1 MLQDRFKTV
10 LALACLGILFWSP
23 KLIFAEEPTQE
34 QLDFFENKIRPV
46 LAEHCYSCHSTQ
58 SKKLKAEL
66 YLDNREQALN
76 GGESG
81 PSIVPGKADA
91 SLLYRAILYKE
102 ESLEMP
108 PKRKLPVAVIADFKK
123 WIDMGASW
131 PKSNEPQIVKSEG
144 IDFEKF
150 RNQHWSLKPILNPV
164 PPEVANTPWPRN
176 PIDKFILARL
186 EAAKM
191 KPAQVASRR
200 SLIRR
205 AYFDLIGL
213 PPSPESVAAFVVGD
227 MTWDHVIEELLA
239 SPQYGER
246 WARHWMDVARYSD
259 GLGGFLDNR
268 GLPNAWQYRDFVVN
282 AFNEDVPFDQFV
294 RWQIAG
300 ELTPNAPLLARAGT
314 GFFAVGPTYNGD
326 GGDAEASAAARAETL
341 SDRVDTFSRA
351 FLGLTVACARCHD
364 HKFDP
369 VSIKDYYAI
378 AGVFNNTSIA
388 DKPLASDTIVK
399 SYDNHQNKIINI
411 EKQIKQLNDKVKK
424 EKREIN
430 EDEKKKRDKWTK
442 DRDELRKSL
451 PPKYATAH
459 GLRENGSN
467 NMHVAI
473 RGDLR
478 KKGEEVP
485 RRFLEVISR
494 DKTFSKKSGLLQLA
508 ESVVARDNPLTSR
521 VFVNRVWQWH
531 FGRAIVRTPSNF
543 GVIGENPTHPL
554 LLDWLATN
562 FMKNDWSIKDLHR
575 LIMKSATYRMSS
587 KHIAANFDRDGDNR
601 MIWRMNPRRI
611 EVESWRDSLL
621 SATAELDLKIGGA
634 PTNQILDS
642 PRRSVYATIS
652 RNGDRISSDP
662 FFRLFDFPAPR
673 SSAAKRT
680 SSTVPQQ
687 YLFIMNSP
695 FFQKRADALVNRL
708 VRESKTNEGRINMA
722 YQLLYNRQ
730 PSAYESETGLEFL
743 EKVDNEAAWKQYAQV
758 LLGSEEFRYIE

>member
-1 MLQDRFKTV
+1 M
-10 LALACLGILFWSP
+10 AWLGILFWSS
-23 KLIFAEEPTQE
+23 KLFFASEPTLE

-46 LAEHCYSCHSTQ
+46 LAQHCYNCHSTQ

-66 YLDNREQALN
+66 YLDNREQAFK

-81 PSIVPGKADA
+81 PSIVPGKVDS

-108 PKRKLPVAVIADFKK
+108 PKRKLPDVVIADFKK
-123 WIDMGASW
+123 WIDMGAPW
-131 PKSNEPQIVKSEG
+131 PKSNEPQIVKNDG

-150 RNQHWSLKPILNPV
+150 RNEHWSLKPIINPV
-164 PPEVANTPWPRN
+164 PPDVDNISWPRN
-176 PIDKFILARL
+176 LIDQFVLARL
-186 EAAKM
+186 ETVKM
-191 KPAQVASRR
+191 KPAQEADRR
-200 SLIRR
+200 TLIRR
-205 AYFDLIGL
+205 ASFDLVGL
-213 PPSPESVAAFVVGD
+213 PPSPESVVAFVGGD
-227 MTWDHVIEELLA
+227 ISWDHVIEELLA

-282 AFNEDVPFDQFV
+282 SFNADVPFDQFV

-300 ELTPNAPLLARAGT
+300 ELTPNAPLSARAGT

-388 DKPLASDTIVK
+388 DKPLALDMIVRA
-399 SYDNHQNKIINI
+399 YDDHQNKIKNF
-411 EKQIKQLNDKVKK
+411 EKQIKQLNDKIKK
-424 EKREIN
+424 EKREIT
-430 EDEKKKRDKWTK
+430 EEEKKKREEWTK

-485 RRFLEVISR
+485 RRFLEVISH
-494 DKTFSKKSGLLQLA
+494 DKTFNKKSGLLQLA
-508 ESVVARDNPLTSR
+508 ESVVDRDNPLTSR

-543 GVIGENPTHPL
+543 GVIGEKPTHPL
-554 LLDWLATN
+554 LLDWLASN
-562 FMKNDWSIKDLHR
+562 FMNNGWSIKDLHR

-587 KHIAANFDRDGDNR
+587 EHIATNFDRDGDNR
-601 MIWRMNPRRI
+601 MIWRMNPRRV

-634 PTNQILDS
+634 PINKILES
-642 PRRSVYATIS
+642 SRRSIYATIS

-673 SSAAKRT
+673 STAAKRT
-680 SSTVPQQ
+680 TSTVPQQ

-695 FFQKRADALVNRL
+695 FFQKRAEALVNRL
-708 VRESKTNEGRINMA
+708 VREGETNEDRINRA
-722 YQLLYNRQ
+722 YHLLYNRL
-730 PSAYESETGLEFL
+730 PSAGERETGLEFL
-743 EKVDNEAAWKQYAQV
+743 SKVDFEAGWKQYAQA

>member
-1 MLQDRFKTV
+1 M
-10 LALACLGILFWSP
+10 AWLGILFWSP
-23 KLIFAEEPTQE
+23 KLFFANEPTPE

-46 LAEHCYSCHSTQ
+46 LGQHCYNCHSTQ

-66 YLDNREQALN
+66 YLDNREQAFK

-81 PSIVPGKADA
+81 PSIVSGKADS

-108 PKRKLPVAVIADFKK
+108 PKRKLPDAVIADFKK
-123 WIDMGASW
+123 WIDMGAPW
-131 PKSNEPQIVKSEG
+131 PKSNEPQIVKNDG

-150 RNQHWSLKPILNPV
+150 RNEHWSLKPIISPV
-164 PPEVANTPWPRN
+164 PPDVDNISWPRN
-176 PIDKFILARL
+176 LIDQFVLARL
-186 EAAKM
+186 ETVKM
-191 KPAQVASRR
+191 KPAQEADRR
-200 SLIRR
+200 TLIRR
-205 AYFDLIGL
+205 AYFDLVGL
-213 PPSPESVAAFVVGD
+213 PPSPESVAAFVGGD
-227 MTWDHVIEELLA
+227 ITWDHVIEELLA

-282 AFNEDVPFDQFV
+282 SFNADVPFDQFV

-300 ELTPNAPLLARAGT
+300 ELTPNAPLSARAGT

-388 DKPLASDTIVK
+388 DKPLALDTIVRA
-399 SYDNHQNKIINI
+399 YDDHQNKIKNF
-411 EKQIKQLNDKVKK
+411 EKQIKQLNDKIKK
-424 EKREIN
+424 EKREIT
-430 EDEKKKRDKWTK
+430 EEEKKKREEWTK

-494 DKTFSKKSGLLQLA
+494 DKTFNKKSGLLQLA
-508 ESVVARDNPLTSR
+508 ESVVNRDNPLTSR

-543 GVIGENPTHPL
+543 GVIGEKPTHPL
-554 LLDWLATN
+554 LLDWLASN
-562 FMKNDWSIKDLHR
+562 FMNNGWSIKDLHR

-587 KHIAANFDRDGDNR
+587 EHIAANFDRDGDNR
-601 MIWRMNPRRI
+601 MIWRMNPRRV

-621 SATAELDLKIGGA
+621 SSTAELDLKIGGA
-634 PTNQILDS
+634 PINKILES
-642 PRRSVYATIS
+642 SRRSIYATIS

-673 SSAAKRT
+673 STAAKRT
-680 SSTVPQQ
+680 TSTVPQQ

-695 FFQKRADALVNRL
+695 FFQKRAEALVNRL
-708 VRESKTNEGRINMA
+708 VREGETNEDRINRA
-722 YQLLYNRQ
+722 YHLLYNRL
-730 PSAYESETGLEFL
+730 PSAGERETGLEFL
-743 EKVDNEAAWKQYAQV
+743 SKVDFEAGWKQYAQA

>member
-1 MLQDRFKTV
+1 MV
-10 LALACLGILFWSP
+10 SANEPSP
-23 KLIFAEEPTQE
+23 D

-46 LAEHCYSCHSTQ
+46 LAQHCYKCHSTQ
-58 SKKLKAEL
+58 SKKLKADL
-66 YLDNREQALN
+66 YLDNREKALR

-81 PSIVPGKADA
+81 SSIIPGKADS

-108 PKRKLPVAVIADFKK
+108 PTRKLPDRVIGDFKK
-123 WIDMGASW
+123 WIDMGAPW
-131 PKSNEPQIVKSEG
+131 PKSNEPQIAEKQG

-150 RNQHWSLKPILNPV
+150 RKEHWSLKPIKKPLLPD
-164 PPEVANTPWPRN
+164 VANTAWPRN
-176 PIDKFILARL
+176 SIDQFVLARL
-186 EAAKM
+186 ETVKM
-191 KPAQVASRR
+191 KPAQEADRR
-200 SLIRR
+200 TLIRR
-205 AYFDLIGL
+205 AYFDLVGL
-213 PPSPESVAAFVVGD
+213 PPTPNAVTAFVAGD
-227 MTWDHVIEELLA
+227 ITWDQVIEELLS

-282 AFNEDVPFDQFV
+282 AFNADVSFDQFV

-300 ELTPNAPLLARAGT
+300 ELTPNSPMYARAGT

-326 GGDAEASAAARAETL
+326 GGDAEATAAARAETL

-369 VSIKDYYAI
+369 VSIRDYYAI
-378 AGVFNNTSIA
+378 AGVFNNTSIS
-388 DKPLASDTIVK
+388 DKPLVSDKIVRA
-399 SYDNHQNKIINI
+399 YNDHQNKIKNY
-411 EKQIKQLNDKVKK
+411 ENQIKQLNDKIKK
-424 EKREIN
+424 EKREIT
-430 EDEKKKRDKWTK
+430 EDEKKQ
-442 DRDELRKSL
+442 RDEWSKQRDRLRKSL

-459 GLRENGSN
+459 GLRENGNS

-478 KKGEEVP
+478 KKGNEVP
-485 RRFLEVISR
+485 RRFLEVISG
-494 DKTFSKKSGLLQLA
+494 DEVFSNESGLLQLA

-521 VFVNRVWQWH
+521 VFVNRIWQWH

-543 GVIGENPTHPL
+543 GVIGEKPTHPL
-554 LLDWLATN
+554 LLDWLAVN
-562 FMKNDWSIKDLHR
+562 FMENGWSIKDLHR
-575 LIMKSATYRMSS
+575 LIMKSTTYRMSS
-587 KHIAANFDRDGDNR
+587 EYNAANFDKDGDNR
-601 MIWRMNPRRI
+601 LMWRMNPRRV

-621 SATAELDLKIGGA
+621 AATGELDLKLGGA
-634 PTNQILDS
+634 PIKEILNS
-642 PRRSVYATIS
+642 SRRSVYATIS

-673 SSAAKRT
+673 STSAKRT
-680 SSTVPQQ
+680 TSTVPQQ

-695 FFQKRADALVNRL
+695 FFQKRAEALVDRL
-708 VRESKTNEGRINMA
+708 IKEVESNEGRINRA
-722 YQLLYNRQ
+722 YQLLYNRL
-730 PSAYESETGLEFL
+730 PTSGEREIGLAFL
-743 EKVDNEAAWKQYAQV
+743 EKVDVDAGWKQYAQV

>member
-1 MLQDRFKTV
+1 MTW
-10 LALACLGILFWSP
+10 LGIPFWIP
-23 KLIFAEEPTQE
+23 AIVFANEPTTT

-46 LAEHCYSCHSTQ
+46 LAQHCYNCHSTQ

-66 YLDNREQALN
+66 YLDNREQALI

-81 PSIVPGKADA
+81 PSILPGKADS
-91 SLLYRAILYKE
+91 SLLYRAVLYKE

-108 PKRKLPVAVIADFKK
+108 PKRKLPDAVIADFKK
-123 WIDMGASW
+123 WIDMGAPW
-131 PKSNEPQIVKSEG
+131 PKSNEPQIVKNDG

-150 RNQHWSLKPILNPV
+150 RNEHWSLKPIINPS
-164 PPEVANTPWPRN
+164 PPEVVNTAWPKN
-176 PIDKFILARL
+176 PIDQFVLARL
-186 EAAKM
+186 EAGKM
-191 KPAQVASRR
+191 KPAQEADRR
-200 SLIRR
+200 TLIRR
-205 AYFDLIGL
+205 AYFGLVGL
-213 PPSPESVAAFVVGD
+213 PPSPESVAAFVGGD
-227 MTWDHVIEELLA
+227 ISWDHVIEKLLA

-282 AFNEDVPFDQFV
+282 AFNADVPFDQFV

-300 ELTPNAPLLARAGT
+300 ELTPEAPLSARAGT

-388 DKPLASDTIVK
+388 DKPLAPDTVVK
-399 SYDNHQNKIINI
+399 AYDDHQNKIKSF
-411 EKQIKQLNDKVKK
+411 EKQIKQLNDKIKK
-424 EKREIN
+424 EKREIT
-430 EDEKKKRDKWTK
+430 EEEKKKRDEWAKN
-442 DRDELRKSL
+442 RDELRKSL
-451 PPKYATAH
+451 PPKYDIAH

-494 DKTFSKKSGLLQLA
+494 DKTFNKKSGLLQLA

-543 GVIGENPTHPL
+543 GIIGDKPTHPL
-554 LLDWLATN
+554 LLDWLAKK
-562 FMKNDWSIKDLHR
+562 FMDNGWSIKDLHR
-575 LIMKSATYRMSS
+575 LIMKSSTYRMSS
-587 KHIAANFDRDGDNR
+587 EHIAANFDRDGDNR
-601 MIWRMNPRRI
+601 MIWRMNPRRV

-634 PTNQILDS
+634 PINQILES

-673 SSAAKRT
+673 STAAKRT
-680 SSTVPQQ
+680 TSTVPQQ

-695 FFQKRADALVNRL
+695 FFQKRAEALVSRL
-708 VRESKTNEGRINMA
+708 IRESETNEDRINRA
-722 YQLLYNRQ
+722 YQLLYNRL
-730 PSAYESETGLEFL
+730 PSDGERETGLEFL
-743 EKVDNEAAWKQYAQV
+743 SKVDFEPGWQQYAQA

>member
-1 MLQDRFKTV
+1 M
-10 LALACLGILFWSP
+10 AWLGILFWSP
-23 KLIFAEEPTQE
+23 KLFFANEPTPE

-46 LAEHCYSCHSTQ
+46 LAQNCYNCHSTQ

-66 YLDNREQALN
+66 YLDNREQAFK

-81 PSIVPGKADA
+81 PSIVPGKADS

-108 PKRKLPVAVIADFKK
+108 PKRKLPDVVIADFKK
-123 WIDMGASW
+123 WIDMGAPW
-131 PKSNEPQIVKSEG
+131 PKSNEPQIVKNDG

-150 RNQHWSLKPILNPV
+150 RNEHWSLKPIISPV
-164 PPEVANTPWPRN
+164 PPDVDNISWPRN
-176 PIDKFILARL
+176 LIDQFVLARL
-186 EAAKM
+186 ETVKM
-191 KPAQVASRR
+191 KPAQEADRR
-200 SLIRR
+200 TLIRR
-205 AYFDLIGL
+205 AYFDLVGL
-213 PPSPESVAAFVVGD
+213 PPSPESVVAFVGGD
-227 MTWDHVIEELLA
+227 ITWDHVIEELLA

-282 AFNEDVPFDQFV
+282 SFNADVPFDQFV

-300 ELTPNAPLLARAGT
+300 ELTPNAPLSARAGT

-388 DKPLASDTIVK
+388 DKPLALDTIVRA
-399 SYDNHQNKIINI
+399 YDDHQNKIKNF
-411 EKQIKQLNDKVKK
+411 EKQIKQLNDKIKK
-424 EKREIN
+424 EKREIT
-430 EDEKKKRDKWTK
+430 EEEKKKREEWTK

-485 RRFLEVISR
+485 RRFLEVISH
-494 DKTFSKKSGLLQLA
+494 DKTFNKKSGLLQLA
-508 ESVVARDNPLTSR
+508 ESVVDRDNPLTSR

-543 GVIGENPTHPL
+543 GVIGEKPTHPL
-554 LLDWLATN
+554 LLDWLASN
-562 FMKNDWSIKDLHR
+562 FMNNGWSIKDLHR

-587 KHIAANFDRDGDNR
+587 EHIAANFDRDGDNR
-601 MIWRMNPRRI
+601 MIWRMNPRRV

-621 SATAELDLKIGGA
+621 SSTAELDLKIGGA
-634 PTNQILDS
+634 PINKILES
-642 PRRSVYATIS
+642 SRRSIYATIS

-673 SSAAKRT
+673 STAAKRT
-680 SSTVPQQ
+680 TSTVPQQ

-695 FFQKRADALVNRL
+695 FFQKRAEALVNRL
-708 VRESKTNEGRINMA
+708 VREGETNEDRINRA
-722 YQLLYNRQ
+722 YHLLYNRL
-730 PSAYESETGLEFL
+730 PSAGERETGLEFL
-743 EKVDNEAAWKQYAQV
+743 SKVDFEAGWKQYAQA

>member
-1 MLQDRFKTV
+1 MTW
-10 LALACLGILFWSP
+10 LGIPLWVP
-23 KLIFAEEPTQE
+23 AIVFANEPTTT

-46 LAEHCYSCHSTQ
+46 LAQHCYNCHSTQ

-66 YLDNREQALN
+66 YLDNREQALI

-81 PSIVPGKADA
+81 PSILPGKADS
-91 SLLYRAILYKE
+91 SLLYRAVLYKE

-108 PKRKLPVAVIADFKK
+108 PKRKLPDAVIADFKK
-123 WIDMGASW
+123 WIDMGAPW
-131 PKSNEPQIVKSEG
+131 PKSNEPQIVKNDG

-150 RNQHWSLKPILNPV
+150 RNEHWSLKPIINPA
-164 PPEVANTPWPRN
+164 PPEVVNTAWPKN
-176 PIDKFILARL
+176 SIDQFVLARL
-186 EAAKM
+186 EAGKM
-191 KPAQVASRR
+191 KPAREADRR
-200 SLIRR
+200 TLIRR
-205 AYFDLIGL
+205 AYFGLVGL
-213 PPSPESVAAFVVGD
+213 PPSPESVAAFVAGD
-227 MTWDHVIEELLA
+227 ISWDHVIEELLA

-282 AFNEDVPFDQFV
+282 AFNADVPFDQFV

-300 ELTPNAPLLARAGT
+300 ELTPEAPLSARAGT

-388 DKPLASDTIVK
+388 DKPLAPDTVVK
-399 SYDNHQNKIINI
+399 AYDDHQNKIKSF
-411 EKQIKQLNDKVKK
+411 EKQIKQLNDKIKK
-424 EKREIN
+424 EKREIT
-430 EDEKKKRDKWTK
+430 EEEKKKRDEWAKN
-442 DRDELRKSL
+442 RDELRKSL
-451 PPKYATAH
+451 PPKYAIAH

-494 DKTFSKKSGLLQLA
+494 DKTFNKKSGLLQLA

-543 GVIGENPTHPL
+543 GIIGDKPTHPL
-554 LLDWLATN
+554 LLDWLAKN
-562 FMKNDWSIKDLHR
+562 FMDNGWSIKDLHR
-575 LIMKSATYRMSS
+575 LIMKSSTYRMSS
-587 KHIAANFDRDGDNR
+587 EHIAANFDRDGDNR
-601 MIWRMNPRRI
+601 MIWRMNPRRV

-634 PTNQILDS
+634 PINQILKS

-652 RNGDRISSDP
+652 RNGDRISSDS

-673 SSAAKRT
+673 STAAKRT
-680 SSTVPQQ
+680 TSTVPQQ

-695 FFQKRADALVNRL
+695 FFQKRAEALVSRL
-708 VRESKTNEGRINMA
+708 IRESETNEDRINRA
-722 YQLLYNRQ
+722 YQLLYNRL
-730 PSAYESETGLEFL
+730 PSDGERETGLEFL
-743 EKVDNEAAWKQYAQV
+743 SKVGFEPGWQQYAQA

>member
-1 MLQDRFKTV
+1 M
-10 LALACLGILFWSP
+10 AWLGILFWSP
-23 KLIFAEEPTQE
+23 KLFFANEPTPE

-46 LAEHCYSCHSTQ
+46 LAKNCYNCHSTQ

-66 YLDNREQALN
+66 YLDNREQAFK

-81 PSIVPGKADA
+81 PSIVPGKADS

-108 PKRKLPVAVIADFKK
+108 PKRKLPDAVIADFKK
-123 WIDMGASW
+123 WIDIGAPW
-131 PKSNEPQIVKSEG
+131 PKSNEPQIVKNDG

-150 RNQHWSLKPILNPV
+150 RNEHWSLKPIISPV
-164 PPEVANTPWPRN
+164 PPDVDNISWPRN
-176 PIDKFILARL
+176 LIDQFVLARL
-186 EAAKM
+186 ETVKM
-191 KPAQVASRR
+191 KPAQEADRR
-200 SLIRR
+200 TLIRR
-205 AYFDLIGL
+205 AYFDLVGL
-213 PPSPESVAAFVVGD
+213 PPSPESVVAFVGGD
-227 MTWDHVIEELLA
+227 ITWDHVIEELLA

-282 AFNEDVPFDQFV
+282 SFNADVPFDQFV

-300 ELTPNAPLLARAGT
+300 ELTPNAPLSARAGT

-388 DKPLASDTIVK
+388 DKPLALDTTVRA
-399 SYDNHQNKIINI
+399 YDDHQNKIKNF
-411 EKQIKQLNDKVKK
+411 EKQIKQLNDKIKK
-424 EKREIN
+424 EKREIT
-430 EDEKKKRDKWTK
+430 EEEKKKREEWTK

-451 PPKYATAH
+451 PPKYASAH

-485 RRFLEVISR
+485 RRFLEVISH
-494 DKTFSKKSGLLQLA
+494 DKTFNKESGLLQLA
-508 ESVVARDNPLTSR
+508 ESVVDRDNPLTSR

-543 GVIGENPTHPL
+543 GVIGEKPTHPL
-554 LLDWLATN
+554 LLDWLASN
-562 FMKNDWSIKDLHR
+562 FMNNGWSIKDLHR

-587 KHIAANFDRDGDNR
+587 EHIVANFDRDGDNR
-601 MIWRMNPRRI
+601 MIWRMNPRRV

-621 SATAELDLKIGGA
+621 SSTAELDLKIGGA
-634 PTNQILDS
+634 PINKILES
-642 PRRSVYATIS
+642 SRRSIYATIS

-673 SSAAKRT
+673 STAAKRT
-680 SSTVPQQ
+680 TSTVPQQ

-695 FFQKRADALVNRL
+695 FFQKRAEALVNRL
-708 VRESKTNEGRINMA
+708 VREGETNEDRINRA
-722 YQLLYNRQ
+722 YHLLYNRL
-730 PSAYESETGLEFL
+730 PSAGERETGLEFL
-743 EKVDNEAAWKQYAQV
+743 SKVDFEAGWKQYAQA

>member
-1 MLQDRFKTV
+1 M
-10 LALACLGILFWSP
+10 AWLGILFWSP
-23 KLIFAEEPTQE
+23 KLFFANEPTQE

-46 LAEHCYSCHSTQ
+46 LAQNCYNCHSTQ

-66 YLDNREQALN
+66 YLDNREQAFK

-81 PSIVPGKADA
+81 PSIVPGKADL

-108 PKRKLPVAVIADFKK
+108 PKRKLPDVVIADFKK
-123 WIDMGASW
+123 WIDMGAPW
-131 PKSNEPQIVKSEG
+131 PKSNEPQIVKNDS

-150 RNQHWSLKPILNPV
+150 RNDHWSLKPIISPV
-164 PPEVANTPWPRN
+164 PPDVDNISWPRN
-176 PIDKFILARL
+176 LIDQFVLARL
-186 EAAKM
+186 ETVKM
-191 KPAQVASRR
+191 KPAQEADRR
-200 SLIRR
+200 TLIRR
-205 AYFDLIGL
+205 ASFDLVGL
-213 PPSPESVAAFVVGD
+213 PPSPESVVAFVGGD
-227 MTWDHVIEELLA
+227 ISWDHVIEELLA

-282 AFNEDVPFDQFV
+282 SFNADVPFDQFV

-300 ELTPNAPLLARAGT
+300 ELTPNAPLSARAGT

-388 DKPLASDTIVK
+388 DKPLALDTIVRA
-399 SYDNHQNKIINI
+399 YDDHQNKIKNF
-411 EKQIKQLNDKVKK
+411 EKQIKQLNDKIKK
-424 EKREIN
+424 EKREIT
-430 EDEKKKRDKWTK
+430 EEEKKKREEWTK

-485 RRFLEVISR
+485 RRFLEVISHK
-494 DKTFSKKSGLLQLA
+494 KTFNKKSGLLQLA
-508 ESVVARDNPLTSR
+508 ESVVDRDNPLTSR

-543 GVIGENPTHPL
+543 GVIGEKPTHPL
-554 LLDWLATN
+554 LLDWLASN
-562 FMKNDWSIKDLHR
+562 FMNNGWSIKDLHR

-587 KHIAANFDRDGDNR
+587 EHIAANFDRDGDNR
-601 MIWRMNPRRI
+601 MIWRMNPRRV

-634 PTNQILDS
+634 PINKILES
-642 PRRSVYATIS
+642 SRRSIYATIS

-673 SSAAKRT
+673 STAAKRT
-680 SSTVPQQ
+680 TSTVPQQ

-695 FFQKRADALVNRL
+695 FFQKRAEALVNRL
-708 VRESKTNEGRINMA
+708 VREGETNEDRINRA
-722 YQLLYNRQ
+722 YHLLYNRL
-730 PSAYESETGLEFL
+730 PSAGERETGLEFL
-743 EKVDNEAAWKQYAQV
+743 SKVDFEAGWKQYAQA

>member
-1 MLQDRFKTV
+1 MLAQ
-10 LALACLGILFWSP
+10 
-23 KLIFAEEPTQE
+23 
-34 QLDFFENKIRPV
+34 
-46 LAEHCYSCHSTQ
+46 HCYKCHSTE
-58 SKKLKAEL
+58 SRKLKAEL
-66 YLDNREQALN
+66 YLDNREQALK

-91 SLLYRAILYKE
+91 SLLYRAVLYKE

-108 PKRKLPVAVIADFKK
+108 PTRKLPDAVIADFKT
-123 WIDMGASW
+123 WIDMGAPW
-131 PKSNEPQIVKSEG
+131 PKSNEPQIAEKQG
-144 IDFEKF
+144 INFEKY
-150 RNQHWSLKPILNPV
+150 RKEHWSLKPIQNPA
-164 PPEVANTPWPRN
+164 PPKVATASWPRN
-176 PIDKFILARL
+176 PIDQFVLARL
-186 EAAKM
+186 EEAKM
-191 KPAQVASRR
+191 KPAPEADRR
-200 SLIRR
+200 TLIRR

-213 PPSPESVAAFVVGD
+213 PPAPEAVTVFVAGD
-227 MTWDHVIEELLA
+227 TTWDQVIEELLA

-282 AFNEDVPFDQFV
+282 AFNNDVPFDQFV

-300 ELTPNAPLLARAGT
+300 ELTPEAPLSARAGT

-388 DKPLASDTIVK
+388 DKPLVSDDVVK
-399 SYDNHQNKIINI
+399 TYNDHQNKIKNFDN
-411 EKQIKQLNDKVKK
+411 QIKQLNNKVKK
-424 EKREIN
+424 EKREITD
-430 EDEKKKRDKWTK
+430 EEKKERDEWTK
-442 DRDELRKSL
+442 ERDALRKSA
-451 PPKYATAH
+451 PPKFATAH
-459 GLRENGSN
+459 GLRENGSK

-494 DKTFSKKSGLLQLA
+494 DRTFSKESGLLQLA
-508 ESVVARDNPLTSR
+508 ESVVSRENPLTSR
-521 VFVNRVWQWH
+521 VLVNRIWQWH
-531 FGRAIVRTPSNF
+531 FGQAIVRTPSNF
-543 GVIGENPTHPL
+543 GVIGEKPTHPL

-562 FMKNDWSIKDLHR
+562 FMDHGWSIKDLHR
-575 LIMKSATYRMSS
+575 LIMKSTTYRMSS
-587 KHIAANFDRDGDNR
+587 EHFAAKFDRDGDNR
-601 MIWRMNPRRI
+601 LIWRMNPRRV

-621 SATAELDLKIGGA
+621 AATGELDLKLGGA
-634 PTNQILDS
+634 PTNEILNS

-673 SSAAKRT
+673 STSAKRT
-680 SSTVPQQ
+680 TSTVPQQ

-695 FFQKRADALVNRL
+695 FFQKRADALAKRL
-708 VRESKTNEGRINMA
+708 AKEGESDEARIERA
-722 YQLLYNRQ
+722 YQLLFNRP
-730 PSAYESETGLEFL
+730 PSANERDTGLDFL
-743 EKVDNEAAWKQYAQV
+743 AQVDTEAGWKQYAQA
-758 LLGSEEFRYIE
+758 LLGSEEFRYVE

>member
-1 MLQDRFKTV
+1 MTW
-10 LALACLGILFWSP
+10 LGIPFLVP
-23 KLIFAEEPTQE
+23 AIVFANEPTTT

-46 LAEHCYSCHSTQ
+46 LAQHCYNCHSTQ

-66 YLDNREQALN
+66 YLDNREQALI

-81 PSIVPGKADA
+81 PSILPGKADS
-91 SLLYRAILYKE
+91 SLLYRAVLYKE

-108 PKRKLPVAVIADFKK
+108 PKRKLPDAVIADFKK
-123 WIDMGASW
+123 WIDMGAPW
-131 PKSNEPQIVKSEG
+131 PKSDEPQIVKNDG

-150 RNQHWSLKPILNPV
+150 RNEHWSLKPIINPS
-164 PPEVANTPWPRN
+164 PPEVVNTAWPKN
-176 PIDKFILARL
+176 PIDQFVLARL
-186 EAAKM
+186 EAGKM
-191 KPAQVASRR
+191 KPAQEADRR
-200 SLIRR
+200 TLIRR
-205 AYFDLIGL
+205 AYFGLVGL
-213 PPSPESVAAFVVGD
+213 PPSPESVSAFVGGD
-227 MTWDHVIEELLA
+227 ISWDHVIEKLLA

-282 AFNEDVPFDQFV
+282 AFNADVPFDQFV

-300 ELTPNAPLLARAGT
+300 ELTPEAPLSARAGT

-388 DKPLASDTIVK
+388 DKPLAPDTVVK
-399 SYDNHQNKIINI
+399 AYDDHQNKIKSF
-411 EKQIKQLNDKVKK
+411 EKQIKQLNDKIKK
-424 EKREIN
+424 EKREIT
-430 EDEKKKRDKWTK
+430 EEEKKKRDEWAKN
-442 DRDELRKSL
+442 RDELRKSL
-451 PPKYATAH
+451 PPKYAIAH

-494 DKTFSKKSGLLQLA
+494 DKTFNKKSGLLQLA

-543 GVIGENPTHPL
+543 GIIGDKPTHPL
-554 LLDWLATN
+554 LLDWLAKN
-562 FMKNDWSIKDLHR
+562 FMDNGWSIKDLHR
-575 LIMKSATYRMSS
+575 LIMKSSTYRMSS
-587 KHIAANFDRDGDNR
+587 EHIAANFDRDGDNR
-601 MIWRMNPRRI
+601 MIWRMNPRRV

-634 PTNQILDS
+634 PINQILES

-673 SSAAKRT
+673 STAAKRT
-680 SSTVPQQ
+680 TSTVPQQ

-695 FFQKRADALVNRL
+695 FFQKRAEALVSRL
-708 VRESKTNEGRINMA
+708 IRESETNEDRINRA
-722 YQLLYNRQ
+722 YQLLYNRL
-730 PSAYESETGLEFL
+730 PSDGERETGLEFL
-743 EKVDNEAAWKQYAQV
+743 SKVDFEPGWQQYAQA

>member
-1 MLQDRFKTV
+1 MTW
-10 LALACLGILFWSP
+10 LGIPLWVP
-23 KLIFAEEPTQE
+23 AIVFANEPTTT

-46 LAEHCYSCHSTQ
+46 LAQHCYNCHSTQ

-66 YLDNREQALN
+66 YLDNREQALI

-81 PSIVPGKADA
+81 PSILPGKADS
-91 SLLYRAILYKE
+91 SLLYRAVLYKE

-108 PKRKLPVAVIADFKK
+108 PKRKLPDAVIADFKK
-123 WIDMGASW
+123 WIDMGAPW
-131 PKSNEPQIVKSEG
+131 PKSNEPQIVKNDG

-150 RNQHWSLKPILNPV
+150 RNEHWSLKTIINPA
-164 PPEVANTPWPRN
+164 PPEVVNTAWPKN
-176 PIDKFILARL
+176 SIDQFVLARL
-186 EAAKM
+186 EAGKM
-191 KPAQVASRR
+191 KPAQEADRR
-200 SLIRR
+200 TLIRR
-205 AYFDLIGL
+205 AYFGLVGL
-213 PPSPESVAAFVVGD
+213 PPSPESVAAFVGGD
-227 MTWDHVIEELLA
+227 ISWDHVIEELLA

-282 AFNEDVPFDQFV
+282 AFNADVPFDQFV

-300 ELTPNAPLLARAGT
+300 ELTPEAPLSARAGT

-388 DKPLASDTIVK
+388 DKPLAPDTVVK
-399 SYDNHQNKIINI
+399 AYDDHQNKIKSF
-411 EKQIKQLNDKVKK
+411 EKQIKQLNDKIKK
-424 EKREIN
+424 EKREIT
-430 EDEKKKRDKWTK
+430 EEEKKKRDEWAKN
-442 DRDELRKSL
+442 RDELRKSL
-451 PPKYATAH
+451 PPKYAIAH

-494 DKTFSKKSGLLQLA
+494 DKTFNKKSGLLQLA

-543 GVIGENPTHPL
+543 GIIGDKPTHPL
-554 LLDWLATN
+554 LLDWLAKN
-562 FMKNDWSIKDLHR
+562 FMDNGWSIKDLHR
-575 LIMKSATYRMSS
+575 LIMKSSTYRMSS
-587 KHIAANFDRDGDNR
+587 EHIAANFDRDGDNR
-601 MIWRMNPRRI
+601 MIWRMNPRRV

-634 PTNQILDS
+634 PINQILES

-673 SSAAKRT
+673 STAAKRT
-680 SSTVPQQ
+680 TSTVPQQ

-695 FFQKRADALVNRL
+695 FFQKRAEALVSRL
-708 VRESKTNEGRINMA
+708 IRESETNEDRINRA
-722 YQLLYNRQ
+722 YQLLYNRL
-730 PSAYESETGLEFL
+730 PSDGERATGLEFL
-743 EKVDNEAAWKQYAQV
+743 SKVDFEPGWQQYAQA

>member
-1 MLQDRFKTV
+1 MTW
-10 LALACLGILFWSP
+10 LGIPFWIP
-23 KLIFAEEPTQE
+23 AIVFANDSTTTQM
-34 QLDFFENKIRPV
+34 DFFENKIRPV
-46 LAEHCYSCHSTQ
+46 LAQHCYNCHSTQ

-66 YLDNREQALN
+66 YLDNREQALI

-81 PSIVPGKADA
+81 PSILPGKADS
-91 SLLYRAILYKE
+91 SLLYRAVLYKE

-108 PKRKLPVAVIADFKK
+108 PKRKLPDAVIADFKK
-123 WIDMGASW
+123 WIDMGAPW
-131 PKSNEPQIVKSEG
+131 PKSNEPQIVKNDG

-150 RNQHWSLKPILNPV
+150 RNEHWSLKPIINPA
-164 PPEVANTPWPRN
+164 PPEVVNTAWPKN
-176 PIDKFILARL
+176 SIDQFVLARL
-186 EAAKM
+186 EAGKM
-191 KPAQVASRR
+191 KPAQEADRR
-200 SLIRR
+200 TLIRR
-205 AYFDLIGL
+205 AYFGLVGL
-213 PPSPESVAAFVVGD
+213 PPSPESVSAFVGGD
-227 MTWDHVIEELLA
+227 ISWDHVIEKLLA

-282 AFNEDVPFDQFV
+282 AFNADVPFDQFV

-300 ELTPNAPLLARAGT
+300 ELTPEAPLSARAGT

-388 DKPLASDTIVK
+388 DKPLAPDTVVK
-399 SYDNHQNKIINI
+399 AYDDHQNKIKSF
-411 EKQIKQLNDKVKK
+411 EKQIKQLNDKTKK
-424 EKREIN
+424 EKREIT
-430 EDEKKKRDKWTK
+430 EEEKKKRDEWAKN
-442 DRDELRKSL
+442 RDELRKSL
-451 PPKYATAH
+451 PPKYDIAH

-494 DKTFSKKSGLLQLA
+494 DKTFNKKSGLLQLA

-543 GVIGENPTHPL
+543 GIIGDKPTHPL
-554 LLDWLATN
+554 LLDWLAKN
-562 FMKNDWSIKDLHR
+562 FMDNGWSIKDLHR
-575 LIMKSATYRMSS
+575 LIMKSSTYRMSS
-587 KHIAANFDRDGDNR
+587 EHIAANFDRDGDNR
-601 MIWRMNPRRI
+601 MIWRMNPRRV

-634 PTNQILDS
+634 PINQILES

-673 SSAAKRT
+673 STAAKRT
-680 SSTVPQQ
+680 TSTVPQQ

-695 FFQKRADALVNRL
+695 FFQKRAEALVSRL
-708 VRESKTNEGRINMA
+708 IRESETNEDRINRA
-722 YQLLYNRQ
+722 YQLLYNRL
-730 PSAYESETGLEFL
+730 PSDGERETGLEFL
-743 EKVDNEAAWKQYAQV
+743 SKVDFEPGWQQYAQA

>member
-1 MLQDRFKTV
+1 MTW
-10 LALACLGILFWSP
+10 LGIPLWVP
-23 KLIFAEEPTQE
+23 AIVFANEPTTT

-46 LAEHCYSCHSTQ
+46 LAQHCYNCHSTQ

-66 YLDNREQALN
+66 YLDNREQALI

-81 PSIVPGKADA
+81 PSILPGKADS
-91 SLLYRAILYKE
+91 SLLYRAVLYKE

-108 PKRKLPVAVIADFKK
+108 PKRKLPDAVIADFKK
-123 WIDMGASW
+123 WIDMGAPW
-131 PKSNEPQIVKSEG
+131 PKSNEPQIVKNDG

-150 RNQHWSLKPILNPV
+150 RNEHWSLKPIINPA
-164 PPEVANTPWPRN
+164 PPEVVNTAWPKN
-176 PIDKFILARL
+176 SIDQFVLARL
-186 EAAKM
+186 EAGKM
-191 KPAQVASRR
+191 KPAQEADRR
-200 SLIRR
+200 TLIRR
-205 AYFDLIGL
+205 AYFGLVGL
-213 PPSPESVAAFVVGD
+213 PPSPESVAAFVGGD
-227 MTWDHVIEELLA
+227 ISWDHVIEELLA

-282 AFNEDVPFDQFV
+282 AFNADVPFDQFV

-300 ELTPNAPLLARAGT
+300 ELTPEAPLSARAGT

-388 DKPLASDTIVK
+388 DKPLAPDAVVK
-399 SYDNHQNKIINI
+399 AYDDHQNKIKSF
-411 EKQIKQLNDKVKK
+411 EKQIKQLNDKIKK
-424 EKREIN
+424 EKREIT
-430 EDEKKKRDKWTK
+430 EEEKNKRDEWAKN
-442 DRDELRKSL
+442 RDELRKSL
-451 PPKYATAH
+451 PPKYAIAH

-494 DKTFSKKSGLLQLA
+494 DKTFNKKSGLLQLA

-543 GVIGENPTHPL
+543 GIIGDKPTHPL
-554 LLDWLATN
+554 LLDWLAKN
-562 FMKNDWSIKDLHR
+562 FMDNGWSIKDLHR
-575 LIMKSATYRMSS
+575 LIMKSSTYRMSS
-587 KHIAANFDRDGDNR
+587 EHIAANFDRDGDNR
-601 MIWRMNPRRI
+601 MIWRMNPRRV

-634 PTNQILDS
+634 PINQILES

-673 SSAAKRT
+673 STAAKRT
-680 SSTVPQQ
+680 TSTVPQQ

-695 FFQKRADALVNRL
+695 FFQKRAKALVSRL
-708 VRESKTNEGRINMA
+708 IRESETNEDRINRA
-722 YQLLYNRQ
+722 YQLLYNRL
-730 PSAYESETGLEFL
+730 PSDGERETGLEFL
-743 EKVDNEAAWKQYAQV
+743 SKVDFEPGWQQYAQA

>member
-1 MLQDRFKTV
+1 M
-10 LALACLGILFWSP
+10 AWLGILFWSP
-23 KLIFAEEPTQE
+23 KLFFANEPTPE

-46 LAEHCYSCHSTQ
+46 LAKNCYNCHSTQ

-66 YLDNREQALN
+66 YLDNREQAFK

-81 PSIVPGKADA
+81 PSIVSGKADS

-108 PKRKLPVAVIADFKK
+108 PKRKLPDAVIADFKK
-123 WIDMGASW
+123 WIDMGAPW
-131 PKSNEPQIVKSEG
+131 PKSNEPQIVKNDG

-150 RNQHWSLKPILNPV
+150 RNEHWSLKPIISPV
-164 PPEVANTPWPRN
+164 PPDVDNISWPRN
-176 PIDKFILARL
+176 LIDQFVLARL
-186 EAAKM
+186 ETVKM
-191 KPAQVASRR
+191 KPAQEADRR
-200 SLIRR
+200 TLIRR
-205 AYFDLIGL
+205 AYFDLVGL
-213 PPSPESVAAFVVGD
+213 PPSPESVVAFVGGD
-227 MTWDHVIEELLA
+227 ISWDHVIEELLA

-282 AFNEDVPFDQFV
+282 SFNADVPFDQFV

-300 ELTPNAPLLARAGT
+300 ELTPNAPLSARAGT

-388 DKPLASDTIVK
+388 DKPLALDTIVRA
-399 SYDNHQNKIINI
+399 YDDHQNKIKNF
-411 EKQIKQLNDKVKK
+411 EKQIKQLNDKIKK
-424 EKREIN
+424 EKREIT
-430 EDEKKKRDKWTK
+430 EEEKKKREEWTK

-485 RRFLEVISR
+485 RRFLEVISH
-494 DKTFSKKSGLLQLA
+494 DKTFNKKSGLLQLA
-508 ESVVARDNPLTSR
+508 ESVVDRDNPLTSR

-543 GVIGENPTHPL
+543 GVIGEKPTHPL
-554 LLDWLATN
+554 LLDWLASN
-562 FMKNDWSIKDLHR
+562 FMNNGWSIKDLHR

-587 KHIAANFDRDGDNR
+587 EHIAANFDRDGDNR
-601 MIWRMNPRRI
+601 MIWRMNPRRV

-621 SATAELDLKIGGA
+621 SSTAELDLKIGGA
-634 PTNQILDS
+634 PINKILES
-642 PRRSVYATIS
+642 SRRSIYATIS

-673 SSAAKRT
+673 STAAKRT
-680 SSTVPQQ
+680 TSTVPQQ

-695 FFQKRADALVNRL
+695 FFQKRAEALVNRL
-708 VRESKTNEGRINMA
+708 VREGETNEDRINRA
-722 YQLLYNRQ
+722 YHLLYNRL
-730 PSAYESETGLEFL
+730 PSAGERETGLEFL
-743 EKVDNEAAWKQYAQV
+743 SKVDFEAGWKQYAQA

>member
-1 MLQDRFKTV
+1 LV
-10 LALACLGILFWSP
+10 ALFEASTFVNA
-23 KLIFAEEPTQE
+23 AEPAPE
-34 QLDFFENKIRPV
+34 QLEFFENKIRPV
-46 LAEHCYSCHSTQ
+46 LVEHCYKCHSTH

-66 YLDNREQALN
+66 YLDNRKQALK

-81 PSIVPGKADA
+81 SSIVPGNAES
-91 SLLYRAILYKE
+91 SLLYRAVLYKE

-108 PKRKLPVAVIADFKK
+108 PTRKLPNAVISNFKK
-123 WIDMGASW
+123 WIDMGAPW
-131 PKSNEPQIVKSEG
+131 PKSSEPHIAQKQG
-144 IDFEKF
+144 IDFEKY
-150 RNQHWSLKPILNPV
+150 RKEHWSLKPIKKPA
-164 PPEVANTPWPRN
+164 PPGVTDSPWPRN
-176 PIDKFILARL
+176 PIDHFVLARL
-186 EAAKM
+186 EKAGMTPSPEAN
-191 KPAQVASRR
+191 RR
-200 SLIRR
+200 VLIRR

-213 PPSPESVAAFVVGD
+213 PPKPEAVAAFVAENT
-227 MTWDHVIEELLA
+227 TWDQVIEELLA
-239 SPQYGER
+239 APQYGER

-282 AFNEDVPFDQFV
+282 AFNDDVPFDQFV

-300 ELTPNAPLLARAGT
+300 ELTPNAPLSARAGT

-326 GGDAEASAAARAETL
+326 GGDAEATTAARAETL

-369 VSIKDYYAI
+369 ISIKDYYAI

-388 DKPLASDTIVK
+388 DKPLVPDELVK
-399 SYDNHQNKIINI
+399 AYDDHQNKIKSFDN
-411 EKQIKQLNDKVKK
+411 QIKQLNDKVKK
-424 EKREIN
+424 EKREISD
-430 EDEKKKRDKWTK
+430 EEKKQ
-442 DRDELRKSL
+442 RDEWTEERDALRKSA
-451 PPKYATAH
+451 PPKYANAH

-485 RRFLEVISR
+485 RRFLQVISR
-494 DKTFSKKSGLLQLA
+494 DKPFSKQSGLLQLA
-508 ESVVARDNPLTSR
+508 EAVVASDNPLTAR
-521 VFVNRVWQWH
+521 VLVNRIWQWH

-543 GVIGENPTHPL
+543 GVIGEKPTHPL

-562 FMKNDWSIKDLHR
+562 FMDNGWSIKGLHR

-587 KHIAANFDRDGDNR
+587 RHILANFDNDGDNR
-601 MIWRMNPRRI
+601 LIWRMNPRRV
-611 EVESWRDSLL
+611 EVESWRDSIL
-621 SATAELDLKIGGA
+621 ATTGELDLKLGGT
-634 PTNQILDS
+634 PTNEILNS
-642 PRRSVYATIS
+642 SRRSVYATIS

-673 SSAAKRT
+673 STAAKRT
-680 SSTVPQQ
+680 TSTVPQQ

-695 FFQKRADALVNRL
+695 FFHKRAEALANRL
-708 VRESKTNEGRINMA
+708 AKEVETNEARIERA
-722 YQLLYNRQ
+722 YQLLFNRP
-730 PSAYESETGLEFL
+730 PSTNERDTGLAFL
-743 EKVDNEAAWKQYAQV
+743 AQANTQAGWNQYAQA

>member
-1 MLQDRFKTV
+1 MTW
-10 LALACLGILFWSP
+10 LGIPLWVP
-23 KLIFAEEPTQE
+23 VIVFANEPTPT

-46 LAEHCYSCHSTQ
+46 LAQHCYNCHSTQ

-66 YLDNREQALN
+66 YLDNREQALI

-81 PSIVPGKADA
+81 PSILPGKADS
-91 SLLYRAILYKE
+91 SLLYRAVLYKE

-108 PKRKLPVAVIADFKK
+108 PKRKLPDAVIADFKK
-123 WIDMGASW
+123 WIDMGAPW
-131 PKSNEPQIVKSEG
+131 PKSNEPQIVKNDG

-150 RNQHWSLKPILNPV
+150 RNEHWSLKPIINPA
-164 PPEVANTPWPRN
+164 PPEVVNTAWPKN
-176 PIDKFILARL
+176 SIDQFVLARL
-186 EAAKM
+186 EAGKM
-191 KPAQVASRR
+191 KPAQEADRR
-200 SLIRR
+200 TLIRR
-205 AYFDLIGL
+205 AYFGLVGL
-213 PPSPESVAAFVVGD
+213 PPSPESVAAFVGGD
-227 MTWDHVIEELLA
+227 ISWDHVIEELLA

-282 AFNEDVPFDQFV
+282 AFNADVPFDQFV

-300 ELTPNAPLLARAGT
+300 ELTPEAPLSARAGT

-388 DKPLASDTIVK
+388 DKPLAPDTVVK
-399 SYDNHQNKIINI
+399 AYDDHQNKIKSF
-411 EKQIKQLNDKVKK
+411 EKQIKQLNDKIKK
-424 EKREIN
+424 EKREIT
-430 EDEKKKRDKWTK
+430 EEEKKKRDEWAKN
-442 DRDELRKSL
+442 RDELRKSL
-451 PPKYATAH
+451 PPKYAIAH

-494 DKTFSKKSGLLQLA
+494 DKTFNKKSGLLQLA

-543 GVIGENPTHPL
+543 GIIGDKPTHPL
-554 LLDWLATN
+554 LLDWLAKN
-562 FMKNDWSIKDLHR
+562 FMDNGWSIKDLHR
-575 LIMKSATYRMSS
+575 LIMKSSTYRMSS
-587 KHIAANFDRDGDNR
+587 EHIAANFDRDGDNR
-601 MIWRMNPRRI
+601 MIWRMNPRRV

-634 PTNQILDS
+634 PINQILES

-673 SSAAKRT
+673 STAAKRT
-680 SSTVPQQ
+680 TSTVPQQ

-695 FFQKRADALVNRL
+695 FFQKRAEALVSRL
-708 VRESKTNEGRINMA
+708 IRESETNEDRINRA
-722 YQLLYNRQ
+722 YQLLYNRL
-730 PSAYESETGLEFL
+730 PSDGERETGLEFL
-743 EKVDNEAAWKQYAQV
+743 SKVDFEPSWQQYAQA

>member
-1 MLQDRFKTV
+1 MTW
-10 LALACLGILFWSP
+10 LGIPLWVP
-23 KLIFAEEPTQE
+23 VIVFANEPTPT

-46 LAEHCYSCHSTQ
+46 LAQHCYNCHSTQ

-66 YLDNREQALN
+66 YLDNREQALI

-81 PSIVPGKADA
+81 PSILPGKADS
-91 SLLYRAILYKE
+91 SLLYRAVLYKE

-108 PKRKLPVAVIADFKK
+108 PKRKLPDAVIADFKK
-123 WIDMGASW
+123 WIDMGAPW
-131 PKSNEPQIVKSEG
+131 PKSNEPQIVKNDG

-150 RNQHWSLKPILNPV
+150 RNEHWSLKPIVNPV
-164 PPEVANTPWPRN
+164 PPEVVNTAWPKN
-176 PIDKFILARL
+176 SIDQFVLARL
-186 EAAKM
+186 EAGKM
-191 KPAQVASRR
+191 KPAQEADRR
-200 SLIRR
+200 TLIRR
-205 AYFDLIGL
+205 AYFGLVGL
-213 PPSPESVAAFVVGD
+213 PPSPESVAAFVGGD
-227 MTWDHVIEELLA
+227 ISWDHVIEELLA

-282 AFNEDVPFDQFV
+282 AFNADVPFDQFV

-300 ELTPNAPLLARAGT
+300 ELTPEAPLSARAGT

-388 DKPLASDTIVK
+388 DKPLAPDMVVK
-399 SYDNHQNKIINI
+399 AYDDHQNKIKSF
-411 EKQIKQLNDKVKK
+411 EKQIKQLNDKIKK
-424 EKREIN
+424 EKREIT
-430 EDEKKKRDKWTK
+430 EEEKKKRDEWAKN
-442 DRDELRKSL
+442 RDELRKSL
-451 PPKYATAH
+451 PPKYAIAH

-494 DKTFSKKSGLLQLA
+494 DKTFNKKSGLLQLA

-543 GVIGENPTHPL
+543 GIIGDKPTHPL
-554 LLDWLATN
+554 LLDWLAKN
-562 FMKNDWSIKDLHR
+562 FMDNGWSIKDLHR
-575 LIMKSATYRMSS
+575 LIMKSSTYRMSS
-587 KHIAANFDRDGDNR
+587 EYNAANFDRDGDNR
-601 MIWRMNPRRI
+601 MIWRMNPRRV

-634 PTNQILDS
+634 PINQILES

-673 SSAAKRT
+673 STAAKRT
-680 SSTVPQQ
+680 TSTVPQQ

-695 FFQKRADALVNRL
+695 FFQKRAEALVSRL
-708 VRESKTNEGRINMA
+708 IRESETNEDRINRA
-722 YQLLYNRQ
+722 YQLLYNRL
-730 PSAYESETGLEFL
+730 PSDGERETGLEFL
-743 EKVDNEAAWKQYAQV
+743 SKVDFEPGWQQYAQA

>member
-1 MLQDRFKTV
+1 M
-10 LALACLGILFWSP
+10 AWLGILFWSP
-23 KLIFAEEPTQE
+23 KLFFANEPTPE

-46 LAEHCYSCHSTQ
+46 LAQHCYNCHSTQ

-66 YLDNREQALN
+66 YLDNREQAFK

-81 PSIVPGKADA
+81 PSIVPGKADS

-108 PKRKLPVAVIADFKK
+108 PKRKLPDAVIADFKK
-123 WIDMGASW
+123 WIDMGAPW
-131 PKSNEPQIVKSEG
+131 PKSNEPQIVKNDG

-150 RNQHWSLKPILNPV
+150 RNEHWSLKPIISPV
-164 PPEVANTPWPRN
+164 PPDVDNISWPRN
-176 PIDKFILARL
+176 LIDQFVLARL
-186 EAAKM
+186 ETVKM
-191 KPAQVASRR
+191 KPAQEADRR
-200 SLIRR
+200 TLIRR
-205 AYFDLIGL
+205 AYFDLVGL
-213 PPSPESVAAFVVGD
+213 PPSPESVVAFVGGD
-227 MTWDHVIEELLA
+227 ITWDHVIEELLA

-282 AFNEDVPFDQFV
+282 SFNADVPFDQFV

-300 ELTPNAPLLARAGT
+300 ELTPNAPLSARAGT

-388 DKPLASDTIVK
+388 DKPLALDTIVRA
-399 SYDNHQNKIINI
+399 YDDHQNKIKNF
-411 EKQIKQLNDKVKK
+411 EKQIKQLNDKIKK
-424 EKREIN
+424 EKREIT
-430 EDEKKKRDKWTK
+430 EEEKKKREEWTK

-494 DKTFSKKSGLLQLA
+494 DKTFNKKSGLLQLA
-508 ESVVARDNPLTSR
+508 ESVVDRDNPLTSR

-543 GVIGENPTHPL
+543 GVIGEKPTHPL
-554 LLDWLATN
+554 LLDWLASN
-562 FMKNDWSIKDLHR
+562 FMNNGWSIKDLHR

-587 KHIAANFDRDGDNR
+587 EHIAANFDRDGDNR
-601 MIWRMNPRRI
+601 MIWRMNPRRV

-634 PTNQILDS
+634 PINKILES
-642 PRRSVYATIS
+642 SRRSIYATIS

-673 SSAAKRT
+673 STAATRT
-680 SSTVPQQ
+680 TSTVPQQ

-695 FFQKRADALVNRL
+695 FFQKRAEALVNRL
-708 VRESKTNEGRINMA
+708 VREGETNEDRINRA
-722 YQLLYNRQ
+722 YHLLYNRL
-730 PSAYESETGLEFL
+730 PSASERETGLEFL
-743 EKVDNEAAWKQYAQV
+743 SKVDFEAGWKQYAQA

>member
-1 MLQDRFKTV
+1 MIDRFKTV
-10 LALACLGILFWSP
+10 RATAWLGALFGASI
-23 KLIFAEEPTQE
+23 AVTANEPTPE
-34 QLDFFENKIRPV
+34 QVEFFENKIRPV
-46 LAEHCYSCHSTQ
+46 LAQHCYKCHSTQ
-58 SKKLKAEL
+58 SKKLKSEL
-66 YLDNREQALN
+66 YLDNRERALQ

-81 PSIVPGKADA
+81 PSIIPGKADS
-91 SLLYRAILYKE
+91 SLLYRAVLYKE

-108 PKRKLPVAVIADFKK
+108 PTRKLPDAVIADFKQ
-123 WIDMGASW
+123 WIDMGAPW
-131 PKSNEPQIVKSEG
+131 PKSNEPQVAEKQG
-144 IDFEKF
+144 IDFEKY
-150 RNQHWSLKPILNPV
+150 RKEHWSLKPIQNPA
-164 PPEVANTPWPRN
+164 PPEVGNGTWPRN
-176 PIDKFILARL
+176 PIDQFVLARL
-186 EAAKM
+186 EDAGM
-191 KPAQVASRR
+191 KPSPEADRR
-200 SLIRR
+200 ALIRR
-205 AYFDLIGL
+205 AYFDLVGL
-213 PPSPESVAAFVVGD
+213 PPTPEEVAAFVAGD
-227 MTWDHVIEELLA
+227 TSWDQVIEELLA
-239 SPQYGER
+239 KPQYGER

-282 AFNEDVPFDQFV
+282 AFNDDVPFDQFV

-300 ELTPNAPLLARAGT
+300 ELTPNAPLSARAGT

-326 GGDAEASAAARAETL
+326 GGDAEATAAARAETL

-388 DKPLASDTIVK
+388 DKPLVTDEVVTA
-399 SYDNHQNKIINI
+399 YNEHQNKIKNFDN
-411 EKQIKQLNDKVKK
+411 QIKQLNDKVKN
-424 EKREIN
+424 EKREITD
-430 EDEKKKRDKWTK
+430 EEKKQRYDWTRERDS
-442 DRDELRKSL
+442 LRKSA

-494 DKTFSKKSGLLQLA
+494 DKSFSKESGLLQLA

-521 VFVNRVWQWH
+521 VLVNRIWQWH

-543 GVIGENPTHPL
+543 GVIGEKPTHPL

-562 FMKNDWSIKDLHR
+562 FMDNGWSIKDLHR
-575 LIMKSATYRMSS
+575 LIMKSGTYRMSS
-587 KHIAANFDRDGDNR
+587 RHIAANFDRDGDNR
-601 MIWRMNPRRI
+601 LIWRMNPRRV

-621 SATAELDLKIGGA
+621 AATGELDLKLGGA
-634 PTNQILDS
+634 PTNEILNS

-673 SSAAKRT
+673 STSAKRT
-680 SSTVPQQ
+680 TSTVPQQ

-695 FFQKRADALVNRL
+695 FFQKLAGALAKRL
-708 VRESKTNEGRINMA
+708 AREGETNEARIDRA
-722 YQLLYNRQ
+722 YQLLFNRP
-730 PSAYESETGLEFL
+730 PSTGERDTGLAFL
-743 EKVDNEAAWKQYAQV
+743 SQANTEAGWNQYSQA